1 MQRILVIEDSTEYR
15 EFIAEI
21 LRLCGFELVEAPD
34 AKQGIELVFRSH
46 PNLIICDL
54 HLPIADGF
62 STLTAVRNDEA
73 HSRIPFV
80 ILSADTQSSQ
90 IRRGI
95 ELGANAYLTKPIGAD
110 ELVQTVRHFLTA
122 AA

>member
-1 MQRILVIEDSTEYR
+1 MKRILVIEDSTEYR

-34 AKQGIELVFRSH
+34 AGQGIRLISEAH

-54 HLPIADGF
+54 HLPVADGF
-62 STLTAVRNDEA
+62 STLTAVRNDMS

-80 ILSADTQSSQ
+80 ILSADTRSSQ
-90 IRRGI
+90 IRRGL
-95 ELGANAYLTKPIGAD
+95 ELGANAYLTKPIAAND
-110 ELVQTVRHFLTA
+110 LVQTVRHFLA
-122 AA
+122 NGA